1 VLDLFEAVM
10 RGDAAGALRE
20 LSAQYSEGADPLAVL
35 RDLAE
40 ITHWISVVKVTPEA
54 AEDPTTPPAERD
66 RGRDLAARLPMRA
79 LSRMWQM
86 LLRALDEVGQA
97 PNAMMA
103 AEMAVIRL
111 THVADL
117 PDPAT
122 LVRRLSQTSGPPA
135 GAMSAPGGA
144 LGPGPVAR
152 AVGEVRMAP
161 APQPDTG
168 AVAHLRT
175 FDHLVE
181 LIRESRDM
189 TLLFDVENHV
199 RPVVYAPG
207 RLEFQPT
214 PDAPRELAQR
224 LAHRLMGL
232 TGVRWGVSVVAAGGG
247 PTLAEAR
254 DTDWQRRKAE
264 AEAEPL
270 VQAVFAAF
278 PGAKVVE
285 VRDPAA
291 QAADAAL
298 APVDD
303 EWDPFETD

>member
-1 VLDLFEAVM
+1 M
-10 RGDAAGALRE
+10 
-20 LSAQYSEGADPLAVL
+20 
-35 RDLAE
+35 
-40 ITHWISVVKVTPEA
+40 
-54 AEDPTTPPAERD
+54 
-66 RGRDLAARLPMRA
+66 
-79 LSRMWQM
+79 
-86 LLRALDEVGQA
+86 QA
-97 PNAMMA
+97 P
-103 AEMAVIRL
+103 
-111 THVADL
+111 
-117 PDPAT
+117 
-122 LVRRLSQTSGPPA
+122 A
-135 GAMSAPGGA
+135 GLA
-144 LGPGPVAR
+144 PGPVAR

-161 APQPDTG
+161 AAQPDTG
-168 AVAHLRT
+168 AVAHLRS

-189 TLLFDVENHV
+189 TLLFDVETHV
-199 RPVVYAPG
+199 RPVAYAPG

-254 DTDWQRRKAE
+254 NTDWQRKKAE
-264 AEAEPL
+264 AEAQPM
-270 VQAVFAAF
+270 VQAVLAAF

-285 VRDPAA
+285 VRDPVA

-303 EWDPFETD
+303 EWDPFESD